1 MGLLLRLFEAVFPS
15 PAPPVEKSQGS
26 AGIPSQGFL
35 PTLGATPS
43 ATQLMIS
50 QGTSMAVSA
59 VYACVTI
66 RSQDVARCTPR
77 LFEIPDRPGQERT
90 LVTKHPVAQLFR
102 QPNERQNWFEFA
114 EQMNAAY
121 LLRGNA
127 YAAIKRDGRGQPTE
141 LIPLNPDSVMVL
153 ESSNGQIFYNVARV
167 GLWQMAMLREFPTAL
182 PSEDVMHLRGL
193 TFNALV
199 AASTIG
205 LARDSIGVAMALEQ
219 QAARWMANGARP
231 SVVLQTKKSLNKEA
245 AERLKQ
251 QWNDLFGGLMNVGRT
266 AVLEDGIEAKPL
278 TLTTA
283 DIEYI
288 AQRNFQ
294 LGDIARF
301 YRIPPLKLG
310 LAELRGVNL
319 VEVNQD
325 YVTGTIMPDVHRWEQ
340 KLAQT
345 FELEEAG
352 LEVDMDE
359 SNLLRA
365 DITSRYN
372 AARIGLL
379 SGFLKPNEVRQAEG
393 LEPVDGG
400 DVVYRPLNMAP
411 LGSDVDG
418 TAGDAAGRPPSG
430 AAPPA
435 GMDGAGEAVGNGSAK
450 PKPRPGASLN

>member
-1 MGLLLRLFEAVFPS
+1 MGLFSRLRAAF
-15 PAPPVEKSQGS
+15 APPAVEKSQGS

-43 ATQLMIS
+43 ATSLLVS
-50 QGTSMAVSA
+50 QGTAMAVSA
-59 VYACVTI
+59 VYACVNI

-77 LFEIPDRPGQERT
+77 LFEKATNEGAKRT
-90 LVTKHPVAQLFR
+90 LVTNHPVAKLFAM
-102 QPNERQNWFEFA
+102 PNERQNWFEFA

-127 YAAIKRDGRGQPTE
+127 YAVIKRDGRGRPTQ
-141 LIPLNPDSVMVL
+141 LIPQNPDSVMVL
-153 ESSNGQIFYNVARV
+153 EASDGEIFYNIARI
-167 GLWQMAMLREFPTAL
+167 GLWQMAMLREFPVAI

-231 SVVLQTKKSLNKEA
+231 SVVLQTKKTLNKEA
-245 AERLKQ
+245 AERLKS
-251 QWNDLFGGLMNVGRT
+251 QWNDLFGGIMNVGRT

-278 TLTTA
+278 ALTTA

-288 AQRNFQ
+288 AQRQFQ

-301 YRIPPLKLG
+301 YRMPPLKLG
-310 LAELRGVNL
+310 LSELRGVNL

-340 KLAQT
+340 KLEQT
-345 FELEEAG
+345 FELDAEG

-372 AARIGLL
+372 AARVGLL
-379 SGFLKPNEVRQAEG
+379 SGFLKPNEVRAAEG

-400 DVVYRPLNMAP
+400 DVVYHPLNMAA
-411 LGSDVDG
+411 LGSDVQG
-418 TAGDAAGRPPSG
+418 TAGDGAGRPPSG
-430 AAPPA
+430 TIPA
-435 GMDGAGEAVGNGSAK
+435 SGTDGAEPAPSGAK

>member
-1 MGLLLRLFEAVFPS
+1 
-15 PAPPVEKSQGS
+15 
-26 AGIPSQGFL
+26 
-35 PTLGATPS
+35 
-43 ATQLMIS
+43 
-50 QGTSMAVSA
+50 MAVSA

-77 LFEIPDRPGQERT
+77 LFEKAKEEGEKRKLDHQPPGRQAASRGRT
-90 LVTKHPVAQLFR
+90 SGRTGSSS
-102 QPNERQNWFEFA
+102 A
-114 EQMNAAY
+114 EQVNAGY
-121 LLRGNA
+121 LLRGNG
-127 YAAIKRDGRGQPTE
+127 YAAIQHDSRGQPTG
-141 LIPLNPDSVMVL
+141 LIPISPDATMVL
-153 ESSNGQIFYNVARV
+153 EAPDGEIFYNVNRV
-167 GLWQMAMLREFPTAL
+167 GLWQMAMLKEFPVTIPA
-182 PSEDVMHLRGL
+182 EDMFHLRGL

-199 AASTIG
+199 AAATIS

-245 AERLKQ
+245 ADRLKQ

-278 TLTTA
+278 ALTTA

-294 LGDIARF
+294 LTDIARF
-301 YRIPPLKLG
+301 YRMPPLKLG
-310 LAELRGVNL
+310 LTELRGVNL

-325 YVTGTIMPDVHRWEQ
+325 YVTNTIMPDVHRWEQ
-340 KLAQT
+340 KLEQT
-345 FELEEAG
+345 FDLDAQG

-379 SGFLKPNEVRQAEG
+379 SGFLKPNEVRAAEG

-400 DVVYRPLNMAP
+400 DEVYHPLNMAP
-411 LGSDVDG
+411 LGSDVG
-418 TAGDAAGRPPSG
+418 GVAGDGAGRPPAGQAGGKPDRRHRRRGLPRNG
-430 AAPPA
+430 A
-435 GMDGAGEAVGNGSAK
+435 AK

>member
-1 MGLLLRLFEAVFPS
+1 MGLVSRFRTAFGRA
-15 PAPPVEKSQGS
+15 PAEKSQGS
-26 AGIPSQGFL
+26 AGVPAQGFL

-43 ATQLMIS
+43 ATSLLIS
-50 QGTSMAVSA
+50 QGTAMAVSA
-59 VYACVTI
+59 VYACVSI

-77 LFEIPDRPGQERT
+77 LFEKAKEEGDKRKLIT
-90 LVTKHPVAQLFR
+90 NHPVAKLLAR
-102 QPNERQNWFEFA
+102 PNERQNWFEFC
-114 EQMNAAY
+114 EQVNAGY
-121 LLRGNA
+121 LLRGNG
-127 YAAIKRDGRGQPTE
+127 YAAIQHDSRGKPVG
-141 LIPLNPDSVMVL
+141 LIPVSPDAAMVL
-153 ESSNGQIFYNVARV
+153 EAPEGQIFYNVNRV
-167 GLWQMAMLREFPTAL
+167 GLWQMAMLKEFPVTIPA
-182 PSEDVMHLRGL
+182 ENMFHLRGL

-199 AASTIG
+199 AASTIN

-245 AERLKQ
+245 ADRLKQ

-278 TLTTA
+278 ALTTA

-288 AQRNFQ
+288 SQRNFQ
-294 LGDIARF
+294 LIDIARF
-301 YRIPPLKLG
+301 YRMPPLKLG
-310 LAELRGVNL
+310 LSELRGVNL

-325 YVTGTIMPDVHRWEQ
+325 YVTNTIMPDVHRWEQ
-340 KLAQT
+340 KLEQT
-345 FELEEAG
+345 FDLDAEG

-379 SGFLKPNEVRQAEG
+379 SGFLKPNEVRAAEG

-400 DVVYRPLNMAP
+400 DVVYHPLNMAP
-411 LGSDVDG
+411 LGSDIDG
-418 TAGDAAGRPPSG
+418 NAGDGAGRPAFGQEGGKPADATDG
-430 AAPPA
+430 AAPTPS
-435 GMDGAGEAVGNGSAK
+435 GPK

>member
-1 MGLLLRLFEAVFPS
+1 MGLVSRLRAAFGGR
-15 PAPPVEKSQGS
+15 VEKQQGS
-26 AGIPSQGFL
+26 AGVPSQGFL

-43 ATQLMIS
+43 ATSLLIS
-50 QGTSMAVSA
+50 QGTAMTVSA

-77 LFEIPDRPGQERT
+77 LFEKATKEGEKRK
-90 LVTKHPVAQLFR
+90 LVTNHPVAKLLQR
-102 QPNERQNWFEFA
+102 PNERQNWFEFC
-114 EQMNAAY
+114 EQVNAAY
-121 LLRGNA
+121 LLRGNG
-127 YAAIKRDGRGQPTE
+127 YAAIQHDGRGQPVG
-141 LIPLNPDSVMVL
+141 LIPISPDATMVL
-153 ESSNGQIFYNVARV
+153 EASDGEIFYNVSRV
-167 GLWQMAMLREFPTAL
+167 GLWQMAMLKDFPVTIPA
-182 PSEDVMHLRGL
+182 EDIFHVRGL

-205 LARDSIGVAMALEQ
+205 LARDSMGVAMALEQ

-231 SVVLQTKKSLNKEA
+231 SVVLQTKKALNKEA

-278 TLTTA
+278 ALTTA

-294 LGDIARF
+294 LTDIARF
-301 YRIPPLKLG
+301 YRMPPLKLG
-310 LAELRGVNL
+310 LTELRGVNL

-325 YVTGTIMPDVHRWEQ
+325 YVTNTIMPDVHRWEM
-340 KLAQT
+340 KLDQT
-345 FELEEAG
+345 FDLAAQG

-379 SGFLKPNEVRQAEG
+379 SGFLKPNEVRAAEG

-400 DVVYRPLNMAP
+400 DEVYRPLNMAP
-411 LGSDVDG
+411 LGSDVG
-418 TAGDAAGRPPSG
+418 GVAGDGAGRPPAG
-430 AAPPA
+430 TLPA
-435 GMDGAGEAVGNGSAK
+435 GATEGAGEAAGGNGAAK
-450 PKPRPGASLN
+450 PKPRPGAQLN

>member
-1 MGLLLRLFEAVFPS
+1 
-15 PAPPVEKSQGS
+15 
-26 AGIPSQGFL
+26 
-35 PTLGATPS
+35 
-43 ATQLMIS
+43 
-50 QGTSMAVSA
+50 
-59 VYACVTI
+59 
-66 RSQDVARCTPR
+66 
-77 LFEIPDRPGQERT
+77 
-90 LVTKHPVAQLFR
+90 
-102 QPNERQNWFEFA
+102 
-114 EQMNAAY
+114 
-121 LLRGNA
+121 
-127 YAAIKRDGRGQPTE
+127 
-141 LIPLNPDSVMVL
+141 MVL
-153 ESSNGQIFYNVARV
+153 EAPEGQIFYNVNRV
-167 GLWQMAMLREFPTAL
+167 GLWQMAMLKEFPVTIPA
-182 PSEDVMHLRGL
+182 EDMFHLRGL

-199 AASTIG
+199 AASTIN

-245 AERLKQ
+245 ADRLKQ

-278 TLTTA
+278 ALTTA

-294 LGDIARF
+294 LTDIARF
-301 YRIPPLKLG
+301 YRMPPLKLG
-310 LAELRGVNL
+310 LTELRGVNL

-325 YVTGTIMPDVHRWEQ
+325 YVTNTIMPDVHRWEQ
-340 KLAQT
+340 KLEQT
-345 FELEEAG
+345 FDLDAEG

-379 SGFLKPNEVRQAEG
+379 SGFLKPNEVREAEG

-400 DVVYRPLNMAP
+400 DVVYHPLNMAP
-411 LGSDVDG
+411 LGSDVG
-418 TAGDAAGRPPSG
+418 GVAGDGAGRPPAGSL
-430 AAPPA
+430 PA
-435 GMDGAGEAVGNGSAK
+435 GATDGAEPASGNGAAK

>member
-1 MGLLLRLFEAVFPS
+1 MGLVSRIRAALA
-15 PAPPVEKSQGS
+15 PAPVEKSQGS

-43 ATQLMIS
+43 ATSLMIS

-77 LFEIPDRPGQERT
+77 LFKEDPGPDGKRVQVKE
-90 LVTKHPVAQLFR
+90 HPVAKLFR
-102 QPNERQNWFEFA
+102 RPNRAQNWFEFA
-114 EQMNAAY
+114 EQMNCAY
-121 LLRGNA
+121 LLRGNS
-127 YAAIKRDGRGQPTE
+127 YAAIKRDERGQPVE
-141 LIPLNPDSVMVL
+141 LIPINPDGVMVL
-153 ESSNGQIFYNVARV
+153 EASDGSIFYNVNRV
-167 GLWQMAMLREFPTAL
+167 GLWQMAMLKDFPTAL
-182 PSEDVMHLRGL
+182 AAEDILHLRGL
-193 TFNALV
+193 SFNALV
-199 AASTIG
+199 AASTIS

-231 SVVLQTKKSLNKEA
+231 SVILQSKKSLNKEA

-251 QWNDLFGGLMNVGRT
+251 SWNDLFGGIQNVGRT
-266 AVLEDGIEAKPL
+266 AVLEDGVEAKPL
-278 TLTTA
+278 SLTTA

-301 YRIPPLKLG
+301 YRIPEIKIG
-310 LAELRGVNL
+310 LDHLRGVNL

-340 KLAQT
+340 KLEQT
-345 FELEEAG
+345 FDLADDG
-352 LEVDMDE
+352 LVVDMKED
-359 SNLLRA
+359 NLLRA

-379 SGFLKPNEVRQAEG
+379 SGFLSPNEVRAGEG
-393 LEPVDGG
+393 LEPVPGG
-400 DVVYRPLNMAP
+400 DEVFRPLNMAA
-411 LGSDVDG
+411 LGSDTTGTAPDG
-418 TAGDAAGRPPSG
+418 AGKPAGDASG
-430 AAPPA
+430 TS
-435 GMDGAGEAVGNGSAK
+435 GSGEPVSGGAK
-450 PKPRPGASLN
+450 PKPRPGAQLN

>member
-1 MGLLLRLFEAVFPS
+1 MGLISRFRAAFGRA
-15 PAPPVEKSQGS
+15 PAEKSQGS
-26 AGIPSQGFL
+26 AGVPAQGFL

-43 ATQLMIS
+43 ATRLLIS
-50 QGTSMAVSA
+50 QGTAMAVSA
-59 VYACVTI
+59 VYACVSI

-77 LFEIPDRPGQERT
+77 LFEKAKEEGEKRKLIT
-90 LVTKHPVAQLFR
+90 NHPVAKLLAR
-102 QPNERQNWFEFA
+102 PNERQNWFEFC
-114 EQMNAAY
+114 EQVNAGY
-121 LLRGNA
+121 LLRGNG
-127 YAAIKRDGRGQPTE
+127 YAAIQHDSRGKPVG
-141 LIPLNPDSVMVL
+141 LIPVSPDAAMVL
-153 ESSNGQIFYNVARV
+153 EAPEGQIFYKVNRV
-167 GLWQMAMLREFPTAL
+167 GLWQMAMLKEFPVSIPA
-182 PSEDVMHLRGL
+182 EDMFHLRGL

-199 AASTIG
+199 AASTIN

-245 AERLKQ
+245 ADRLKQ

-278 TLTTA
+278 ALTTA

-288 AQRNFQ
+288 AQSNFQ
-294 LGDIARF
+294 LTDIARF
-301 YRIPPLKLG
+301 YRMPPLKLG
-310 LAELRGVNL
+310 LSELRGVNL

-325 YVTGTIMPDVHRWEQ
+325 YVTNTIMPDVHRWEQ
-340 KLAQT
+340 KLEQT
-345 FELEEAG
+345 FDLAAEG

-379 SGFLKPNEVRQAEG
+379 SGFLKPNEVREAEG

-400 DVVYRPLNMAP
+400 DEVYRPLNMAP

-418 TAGDAAGRPPSG
+418 NAGDGAGRPPAGQEGGKPADATEG
-430 AAPPA
+430 ADKP
-435 GMDGAGEAVGNGSAK
+435 NGGAK

>member
-1 MGLLLRLFEAVFPS
+1 MGLVSRFRAAFGR
-15 PAPPVEKSQGS
+15 AAVEKTMGN

-43 ATQLMIS
+43 ATSLMVS

-77 LFEIPDRPGQERT
+77 LFEKPATEGQKRK
-90 LVTKHPVAQLFR
+90 LVTNHPVAKLF
-102 QPNERQNWFEFA
+102 QAPNERRNWFEFA

-127 YAAIKRDGRGQPTE
+127 YAAIKRDDRGRPTE

-153 ESSNGQIFYNVARV
+153 ESSDGQIFYNVARI

-182 PSEDVMHLRGL
+182 ASEDVLHLRGL

-219 QAARWMANGARP
+219 QAARWMANGARR

-278 TLTTA
+278 ALTTA

-288 AQRNFQ
+288 AQRHSF
-294 LGDIARF
+294 
-301 YRIPPLKLG
+301 
-310 LAELRGVNL
+310 GV
-319 VEVNQD
+319 
-325 YVTGTIMPDVHRWEQ
+325 GT
-340 KLAQT
+340 
-345 FELEEAG
+345 
-352 LEVDMDE
+352 E
-359 SNLLRA
+359 SG
-365 DITSRYN
+365 I
-372 AARIGLL
+372 
-379 SGFLKPNEVRQAEG
+379 
-393 LEPVDGG
+393 
-400 DVVYRPLNMAP
+400 
-411 LGSDVDG
+411 
-418 TAGDAAGRPPSG
+418 
-430 AAPPA
+430 
-435 GMDGAGEAVGNGSAK
+435 
-450 PKPRPGASLN
+450 